1 MLTRAETG
9 RVKASLVPGRREKT
23 PPRLFRCNP
32 WSPGQGCSQTNG
44 PNSRKVCNGSVISK
58 PLSGITV
65 IMSKNR
71 EGQTGWPHPST
82 PGNLL
87 PRKGCVS
94 RGAGRRGKWEEGVG
108 AGAEPPSTRVSGGL
122 PGLSLRDSL
131 AARLLCRPVSGWSS
145 VPVWVR
151 LSFPRD
157 LKRCL

>member
-1 MLTRAETG
+1 MLTRAEMG

-32 WSPGQGCSQTNG
+32 CSLGQGCCQTNG

-58 PLSGITV
+58 RLSRITV

-71 EGQTGWPHPST
+71 EGQTGWPHRST

-108 AGAEPPSTRVSGGL
+108 AGAEPPRPGSQGAARAEPPRQLGCPSLVS
-122 PGLSLRDSL
+122 
-131 AARLLCRPVSGWSS
+131 ARLLLVLGP
-145 VPVWVR
+145 R
-151 LSFPRD
+151 LGATLFP
-157 LKRCL
+157 

>member
-1 MLTRAETG
+1 MTRAETG

-108 AGAEPPSTRVSGGL
+108 AGAEPPLTRVSGGL